1 MQDLG
6 RDVAVAAVE
15 QQARK
20 RHALARWP
28 QARRPQALGDIVC
41 LYCHSANNIWGT
53 AVCCNVTTQEFDNR
67 IQT

>member
-6 RDVAVAAVE
+6 RDVAVAAVKQE
-15 QQARK
+15 ARK
-20 RHALARWP
+20 GNALARWP

-41 LYCHSANNIWGT
+41 LYCHSCQQYMGNRGLLQRHN
-53 AVCCNVTTQEFDNR
+53 QEFDNR